1 MNLLIKYVLKLI
13 FLDYLLQEKE
23 GLAEEGDGALPIMR
37 RESFPISIWSKW
49 DEASALL
56 ISRVGWFQL
65 IIQA

>member
-37 RESFPISIWSKW
+37 RESFPISI
-49 DEASALL
+49 
-56 ISRVGWFQL
+56 
-65 IIQA
+65 